1 MKDLTRYRQKRNPA
15 STTEPFAPPPA
26 TGEGSGPGRAVPGRA
41 VPGSTVPGEATT
53 GATPSAGANREGTWA
68 GRFVIHQ
75 HAARRM
81 HWDVRLP
88 IGGVLESFAV
98 PQGPSLDPAIKRLAV
113 NTEHHPAE
121 YLDFEDVI
129 PEGNYGAG
137 AMIVWDTGGVVYN
150 ETNAEDGVERGK
162 IDFTLRGYK
171 LTGRFALIA
180 TGRRKAETGLAG
192 TQKAAAEWLLI
203 KKPDKA
209 VKPGQDLATLLPRS
223 VISGLTVEELTRR
236 EAIAEELVTLAEELG
251 AKEIVARKA
260 TFQPPMVCALE
271 GAPPE
276 SPHFL
281 YELKL
286 DGVRILGTKSEG
298 RARLHY
304 RSGKA
309 CTENYQD
316 VARALRSLPL
326 AHVVL
331 DGEIVTFDERG
342 QPNFHRLGPR
352 IRTQRAR
359 EMGRVMAEVPVVY
372 LVFDVLEIGHGDRML
387 DLRMLPLRK
396 RNEVRQKL
404 LLGSG
409 ILRSLDHID
418 EKGTALWQLVETQGM
433 EGMVAKRTESTY
445 QHGPSVSGDWVK
457 LKRELDEEFVVVG
470 WTEGKGTRGSL
481 GALCLASYGGG
492 ELRYRGR
499 VGSGLDHKAIR
510 ELAQLLEARRVAEPA
525 FSGEVPPDA
534 GALSYVRPELVVRV
548 RHHGYTDDAHL
559 RAPVFL
565 GLRDDVR
572 PEDCRSAPHDEVTAE
587 RESTADAQEPSEGAP
602 PHTEADP
609 PPGVSPV
616 RPRPHW
622 LTNLDKIFW
631 PDEGYTK
638 GDLIAYYEAVAPV
651 MLPFLRGRPVVLVRY
666 PDGIGGKHF
675 YQWRLPEG
683 APAFM
688 RAHELYDEEKQAE
701 RGTGKAAF
709 LVDDLDGL
717 RYIANLGCIPLH
729 VLAGRESSPESCD
742 FLTID
747 FDLGPRQFQDAVRM
761 ALDLRHVLEELGLV
775 GFPKT
780 SGQRGLHVLV
790 PLGPGVPFESAKL
803 LCELLGRI
811 LVGRHK
817 DIATMERIKEKR
829 GNKLYVDTG
838 QTGRSR
844 TIVAPYSVRAH
855 PGATVS
861 TPVRWEELHLA
872 LDPALLD
879 IRRVP
884 ARLAELGDPMST
896 LLEQTPDLKATLAKL
911 SSWTG
916 R

>member
-1 MKDLTRYRQKRNPA
+1 MVVHAAAALKQAPESCMKDLTRYRQKRDPA
-15 STTEPFAPPPA
+15 STNEPFGPGPLR
-26 TGEGSGPGRAVPGRA
+26 GEGAGPGRAIPGA
-41 VPGSTVPGEATT
+41 AP
-53 GATPSAGANREGTWA
+53 AGQSEGTWA

-88 IGGVLESFAV
+88 IGGMLESFAV
-98 PQGPSLDPAIKRLAV
+98 PQGPTLDPAIKRLAV

-137 AMIVWDTGGVVYN
+137 AMIVWDTGGVTYN
-150 ETNAEDGVERGK
+150 ETSAEDGVARGK
-162 IDFTLRGYK
+162 IDFTLHGYK

-209 VKPGQDLATLLPRS
+209 AKTGRDLAQELPRS
-223 VISGLTVEELTRR
+223 VISGLTVEELPRR
-236 EAIAEELVTLAEELG
+236 QELAAELLALAEELG
-251 AKEIVARKA
+251 ARAPAAKKK
-260 TFQPPMVCALE
+260 TGFQPPMVCALD
-271 GAPPE
+271 GAPLE

-286 DGVRILGTKSEG
+286 DGVRILGTKSDE
-298 RARLHY
+298 RARLNY

-309 CTENYQD
+309 CTDNYPD

-326 AHVVL
+326 DHVVL
-331 DGEIVTFDERG
+331 DGEVVTFDERG
-342 QPNFHRLGPR
+342 QPNFQRLGPR

-359 EMGRVMAEVPVVY
+359 ELERVIAQVPVVY
-372 LVFDVLEIGHGDRML
+372 LVFDVLEIGHGGKVL
-387 DLRMLPLRK
+387 DLRPLSLRR
-396 RNEVRQKL
+396 RNQIRQKL
-404 LLGSG
+404 LLGTG
-409 ILRSLDHID
+409 ILRSLDHIE
-418 EKGTALWQLVETQGM
+418 EKGAALWQLIEAQGM
-433 EGMVAKRTESTY
+433 EGMVAKRAESTY

-457 LKRELDEEFVVVG
+457 LKRALDEEFVVVG

-499 VGSGLDHKAIR
+499 VGSGLDQKTIS
-510 ELAQLLEARRVAEPA
+510 ELSRTLAELRMGEPA
-525 FSGEVPPDA
+525 FSGEIPADA
-534 GALSYVRPELVVRV
+534 GPVQYTRPTLVVRV

-565 GLRDDVR
+565 GVRDDVR
-572 PEDCRSAPHDEVTAE
+572 PEDCRSAPHDELSAE
-587 RESTADAQEPSEGAP
+587 RELAALEPADEPGA
-602 PHTEADP
+602 EAAP
-609 PPGVSPV
+609 QAAAAASAS
-616 RPRPHW
+616 RTQRPHW
-622 LTNLDKIFW
+622 LTNLDKVFW
-631 PDEGYTK
+631 PEEGYTK
-638 GDLIAYYEAVAPV
+638 GDLIAYYESVAHV

-666 PDGIGGKHF
+666 PDGITGKHF

-683 APAFM
+683 APSFM

-709 LVDDLDGL
+709 LIDDLDGL

-729 VLAGRESSPESCD
+729 VLAARETSPTSCD

-761 ALDLRHVLEELGLV
+761 ALDLRHVLDELGLV

-790 PLGPGVPFESAKL
+790 ALGPGVPFESAKL

-817 DIATMERIKEKR
+817 DISTMERIKEKR

-861 TPVRWEELHLA
+861 TPLRWDELHLA

-879 IRRVP
+879 IHRVP
-884 ARLAELGDPMST
+884 TRLAELGDPMST
-896 LLEQTPDLKATLAKL
+896 LLDQTPDLNATLAKL
-911 SSWTG
+911 ASWTG

>member
-1 MKDLTRYRQKRNPA
+1 MKDLTRYRQKRDPGKTN
-15 STTEPFAPPPA
+15 EPFSPVEP
-26 TGEGSGPGRAVPGRA
+26 AVPAPDAAAPR
-41 VPGSTVPGEATT
+41 S
-53 GATPSAGANREGTWA
+53 GTWA

-88 IGGVLESFAV
+88 INGVLESFAV
-98 PQGPSLDPAIKRLAV
+98 PQGPSLDPTIKRLAV
-113 NTEHHPAE
+113 NTEQHPAE

-137 AMIVWDTGGVVYN
+137 SMIVWDTGGVTYN
-150 ETNAEDGVERGK
+150 ETNAEDGVKRGK
-162 IDFTLRGYK
+162 IDFTLHGYK

-180 TGRRKAETGLAG
+180 TGRRKADTGMAG

-209 VKPGQDLATLLPRS
+209 VQPGRDLAVELPRS
-223 VISGLTVEELTRR
+223 VISGLTVEELPRR
-236 EAIAEELVTLAEELG
+236 DDLARSVLALAAELG
-251 AKEIVARKA
+251 AKPPGPKKA
-260 TFQPPMVCALE
+260 GFLPPMVCALD
-271 GAPPE
+271 GAPTA

-286 DGVRILGTKSEG
+286 DGVRILATKSEG
-298 RARLHY
+298 RTRLHY

-309 CTENYQD
+309 CSENYAD
-316 VARALRSLPL
+316 VVRAVRSLPL
-326 AHVVL
+326 DHLVL

-352 IRTQRAR
+352 IRTQRVR
-359 EMGRVMAEVPVVY
+359 DLQRVMAQVPVVY
-372 LVFDVLEIGHGDRML
+372 LVFDVLEVGHGDQVL
-387 DLRMLPLRK
+387 DTRPLPLRQ
-396 RNEVRQKL
+396 RNRIRQEIVRGNGL
-404 LLGSG
+404 
-409 ILRSLDHID
+409 LRSLDHIE
-418 EKGTALWQLVETQGM
+418 EKGDALWQLVLAQGM
-433 EGMVAKRTESTY
+433 EGMVAKRAESSY

-457 LKRELDEEFVVVG
+457 IKRELDEEFVVVG

-481 GALCLASYGGG
+481 GALCLASYGGS

-499 VGSGLDHKAIR
+499 VGSGLDHKTIS
-510 ELAQLLEARRVAEPA
+510 ELSKLLAARTTDEPA

-534 GALSYVRPELVVRV
+534 GVVRYAKPELVVRV

-587 RESTADAQEPSEGAP
+587 REEPEVQAAEAVDEAVEAALP
-602 PHTEADP
+602 TEAE
-609 PPGVSPV
+609 

-622 LTNLDKIFW
+622 LTNLDKVFW

-666 PDGIGGKHF
+666 PDGIQGKHF
-675 YQWRLPEG
+675 YQWRLPDG
-683 APAFM
+683 APSFM
-688 RAHELYDEEKQAE
+688 RAHELYDEEKQEE

-729 VLAGRESSPESCD
+729 VLAGRETSPESCD

-747 FDLGPRQFQDAVRM
+747 FDLGPRQFQDAVKM
-761 ALDLRHVLEELGLV
+761 ALDLRHLLEELGLV
-775 GFPKT
+775 GYPKT

-790 PLGPGVPFESAKL
+790 PLGPNVPFESAKL

-811 LVGRHK
+811 LVGRHS
-817 DIATMERIKEKR
+817 DIATMERTKEKR
-829 GNKLYVDTG
+829 GDKLYVDTG

-844 TIVAPYSVRAH
+844 TIVAPYSVRAY

-872 LDPALLD
+872 LDPSQLD
-879 IRRVP
+879 IHRVP
-884 ARLAELGDPMST
+884 ARIAELGDPMST
-896 LLEQTPDLKATLAKL
+896 LLDEEPDLAATLAKL
-911 SSWTG
+911 ASWTG

>member
-1 MKDLTRYRQKRNPA
+1 MKDLTRYRKKRDPA
-15 STTEPFAPPPA
+15 STTEPFSAEPPL
-26 TGEGSGPGRAVPGRA
+26 GV
-41 VPGSTVPGEATT
+41 GEAIPPIADRS
-53 GATPSAGANREGTWA
+53 GAAGLAAESKGGTWA
-68 GRFVIHQ
+68 GRFVVHQ

-88 IGGVLESFAV
+88 INGVLESFAV
-98 PQGPSLDPAIKRLAV
+98 PQGPSLDPTIKRLAV
-113 NTEHHPAE
+113 NTEQHPAE

-137 AMIVWDTGGVVYN
+137 SMIVWDTGGIVYN
-150 ETNAEDGVERGK
+150 ETNAEDGVKRGK

-192 TQKAAAEWLLI
+192 SQKAAAEWLLI

-209 VKPGQDLATLLPRS
+209 VQPGRDLAVELPRS
-223 VISGLTVEELTRR
+223 VISGLTVEELPRR
-236 EAIAEELVTLAEELG
+236 EELARDIVTLAQQLG
-251 AKEIVARKA
+251 AKVPTPRKA
-260 TFQPPMVCALE
+260 GFLPPMVCALD
-271 GAPPE
+271 GAPSE

-286 DGVRILGTKSEG
+286 DGVRILATKSEG

-309 CTENYQD
+309 CADNYPD

-326 AHVVL
+326 DHLVL

-342 QPNFHRLGPR
+342 QPNFQRLGPR

-359 EMGRVMAEVPVVY
+359 ELARVMAQVPVVY
-372 LVFDVLEIGHGDRML
+372 LVFDVLEVGHGGQVL
-387 DLRMLPLRK
+387 DLRSLPLLE
-396 RNEVRQKL
+396 RNQVRQKV
-404 LLGSG
+404 LLGAG
-409 ILRSLDHID
+409 ILRSLDHISQHGD
-418 EKGTALWQLVETQGM
+418 ALWQLVVAQGM
-433 EGMVAKRTESTY
+433 EGMVAKRALSTY
-445 QHGPSVSGDWVK
+445 QHGPAVSGDWVK
-457 LKRELDEEFVVVG
+457 IKRELDEEFVIVG
-470 WTEGKGTRGSL
+470 WTAGRGTRGSL

-492 ELRYRGR
+492 ALRYRGR
-499 VGSGLDHKAIR
+499 VGSGLDQKTME
-510 ELAQLLEARRVAEPA
+510 ELGTLLATRRVEEPA
-525 FSGEVPPDA
+525 FTGDIPPDA
-534 GALSYVRPELVVRV
+534 GPVQYVKPEFVVRV
-548 RHHGYTDDAHL
+548 RHHGYTDDGHL

-572 PEDCRSAPHDEVTAE
+572 PEDCRSAPHDELVAE
-587 RESTADAQEPSEGAP
+587 RELAEETESRADDPSEAPVAGTREEGSSSGAGKLP
-602 PHTEADP
+602 
-609 PPGVSPV
+609 SPS
-616 RPRPHW
+616 W
-622 LTNLDKIFW
+622 LTNLNKVFW
-631 PDEGYTK
+631 PEEGYTK
-638 GDLIAYYEAVAPV
+638 GDLISYYEAVAPV

-666 PDGIGGKHF
+666 PDGIQGKSF

-683 APAFM
+683 APSFM
-688 RAHELYDEEKQAE
+688 RAHELYDEEKQQA

-729 VLAGRESSPESCD
+729 VLASRETSPESCD

-747 FDLGPRQFQDAVRM
+747 FDLGPRAFQDAVRM
-761 ALDLRHVLEELGLV
+761 ALDLRHVLTELGLV

-790 PLGPGVPFESAKL
+790 PLGPNVPFDSAKL

-811 LVGRHK
+811 LVGRHPA
-817 DIATMERIKEKR
+817 ISTMERTKDKR
-829 GNKLYVDTG
+829 GDKLYVDTG

-861 TPVRWEELHLA
+861 TPLRWEELHLA
-872 LDPALLD
+872 LDPSILD
-879 IRRVP
+879 IHRVP
-884 ARLAELGDPMST
+884 TRIQELGDPMST
-896 LLEQTPDLKATLAKL
+896 LLDQEPDLTATLSKL
-911 SSWTG
+911 ASWTG

>member
-1 MKDLTRYRQKRNPA
+1 MKDLSRYRQKRNPA
-15 STTEPFAPPPA
+15 STNEPFAVPQA
-26 TGEGSGPGRAVPGRA
+26 DREGLPGRAIPGA
-41 VPGSTVPGEATT
+41 APSSSSTD
-53 GATPSAGANREGTWA
+53 GTWA

-121 YLDFEDVI
+121 YLEFEDVI

-150 ETNAEDGVERGK
+150 ETSAEDGVERGK

-171 LTGRFALIA
+171 LSGRFALIA
-180 TGRRKAETGLAG
+180 TGRRKAESGLAG
-192 TQKAAAEWLLI
+192 TQKAASEWLLI

-209 VKPGQDLATLLPRS
+209 AQPGRDLAAELPRS
-223 VISGLTVEELTRR
+223 VISGLTVEELPRR
-236 EAIAEELVTLAEELG
+236 DELAQELLALAMSLG
-251 AKEIVARKA
+251 ARPLSSQPAG
-260 TFQPPMVCALE
+260 FQPPMVCALD
-271 GAPPE
+271 GAPKD

-286 DGVRILGTKSEG
+286 DGVRILASKSGG
-298 RARLHY
+298 RARLNY

-309 CTENYQD
+309 CSENYQD
-316 VARALRSLPL
+316 VVRALRALPL
-326 AHVVL
+326 DHLVL

-342 QPNFHRLGPR
+342 RPNFHRLGPR

-359 EMGRVMAEVPVVY
+359 DLERVIAQVPVVY
-372 LVFDVLEIGHGDRML
+372 LVFDVLELGHRGQVL
-387 DLRMLPLRK
+387 DVRHLPLRR
-396 RNEVRQKL
+396 RNQLREKL

-409 ILRSLDHID
+409 LLRSLDHI
-418 EKGTALWQLVETQGM
+418 EARGSALWQLIEDQGM
-433 EGMVAKRTESTY
+433 EGMVAKRAESTY

-457 LKRELDEEFVVVG
+457 VKREIDEEFVVVG
-470 WTEGKGTRGSL
+470 WTAGKGSRGSL
-481 GALCLASYGGG
+481 GALCLGSYAGG

-499 VGSGLDHKAIR
+499 VGSGLDQKAIR
-510 ELAQLLEARRVAEPA
+510 EITGLLEALRSEEPA
-525 FSGEVPPDA
+525 FVGEVPPDA
-534 GALSYVRPELVVRV
+534 GPVQFTRPELVVRV

-565 GLRDDVR
+565 GIRDDVR
-572 PEDCRSAPHDEVTAE
+572 PEDCRSAPHDELNAE
-587 RESTADAQEPSEGAP
+587 RELAADTNDEPALTSSTAEGSLAAKPPAGDATRS
-602 PHTEADP
+602 
-609 PPGVSPV
+609 
-616 RPRPHW
+616 RPHW
-622 LTNLDKIFW
+622 LTNLDKVFW

-666 PDGIGGKHF
+666 PDGIRGKHF

-683 APAFM
+683 APSFM

-729 VLAGRESSPESCD
+729 VLAARETSPESCD

-747 FDLGPRQFQDAVRM
+747 FDLGPRPFQDAVRM
-761 ALDLRHVLEELGLV
+761 ALDLRKVLGDLGLV

-790 PLGPGVPFESAKL
+790 ALGRGVPFESAKL

-829 GNKLYVDTG
+829 GDRLYLDTG

-861 TPVRWEELHLA
+861 TPLRWEEVHLA

-884 ARLAELGDPMST
+884 ARIAELGDPMAE
-896 LLEQTPDLKATLAKL
+896 LLEQTPDLNQTLAKL
-911 SSWTG
+911 ASWTG